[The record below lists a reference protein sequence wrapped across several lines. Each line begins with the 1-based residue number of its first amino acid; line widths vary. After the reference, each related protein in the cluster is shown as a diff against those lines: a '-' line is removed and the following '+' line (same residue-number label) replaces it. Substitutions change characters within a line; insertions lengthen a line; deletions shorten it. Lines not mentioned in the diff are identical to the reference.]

1 MSPPFDS
8 VTLGI
13 LSWRAPET
21 LRASLET
28 YAREE
33 LFSLFARVVIYF
45 QEMSDADRALAAEYG
60 IEAHGSAANT
70 GIFGGVEALARI
82 AETDHLLILENDC
95 PLVESHATAAAALAS
110 ALADMAALD
119 LPVMRLRSRRDPG
132 EKFTRLG
139 KYVAH
144 YRVRDPLPGADLP
157 ANPPAWRAW
166 VRRLM
171 RPGKARALK
180 ASAIYAETHPDRRQ
194 PGAVARSAN
203 GNWLTRSPF
212 INWSNQ
218 SILVRRAWLDEVI
231 LERVRT
237 HPSSRPLNGFQ
248 DIERA
253 VNGRWW
259 RALDVPVG
267 VSEPGIFSHRRLDR

>member
-1 MSPPFDS
+1 MNSTFQT

-21 LRASLET
+21 LRASLQT
-28 YAREE
+28 YASED

-45 QEMSDADRALAAEYG
+45 QEISQADRALAAEFG
-60 IEAHGSAANT
+60 LEAHGNQANS

-82 AETDHLLILENDC
+82 ADTDHLLILENDC
-95 PLVESHATAAAALAS
+95 PLVETRETAARAIGS
-110 ALADMAALD
+110 ALEDMAALD
-119 LPVMRLRSRRDPG
+119 LPVFRMRSRRDPG

-144 YRVRDPLPGADLP
+144 FPVREPLPGAALP

-166 VRRLM
+166 LRRTL
-171 RPGKARALK
+171 RPGKARALR
-180 ASAIYAETHPDRRQ
+180 ASAIYAEACPDIRQ
-194 PGAVARSAN
+194 PRAISRSAN
-203 GNWLTRSPF
+203 GNWLTRSGF

-218 SILVRRAWLDEVI
+218 SILVRRDWLESVI

-237 HPSSRPLNGFQ
+237 HPSSRPVNGFQ

-253 VNGRWW
+253 VNGPWW
-259 RALDVPVG
+259 RGQNIAIG
-267 VSEPGIFSHRRLDR
+267 VSEPGLFSHRRLDR